1 MNHSELIILRL
12 ILNSNAVFYAQV
24 KQEYIPVGC
33 VPFAAVAVTG
43 GRGVSPKGG
52 LPREGVW
59 QGGFAQ
65 GGVCQTS
72 PVDRITDTCKNITL
86 PQLRCGR

>member
-33 VPFAAVAVTG
+33 VPSAAVAVTG
-43 GRGVSPKGG
+43 GRGVSPTGGVCPGRVSGKGG
-52 LPREGVW
+52 LPRGVSARPLLW
-59 QGGFAQ
+59 
-65 GGVCQTS
+65 T
-72 PVDRITDTCKNITL
+72 
-86 PQLRCGR
+86 